1 MKKLGKITTSNVMS
15 IEVDVNFDVTSNVK
29 VGNVKIDKGG
39 GAGCLFESLYQNYRY
54 DNSSLGR
61 SAKPPLGFCR
71 LFGFTLVELLVVVAI
86 IGLLIALLLPAIQ
99 AAREAANR
107 AACSNNLRQIALAV
121 HNFHDSND
129 RFPASAFDPTFV
141 QKNVCRA
148 GANAMLLP
156 YLEQEPLYDAI
167 TVPYKSTGTADEKVQ
182 LLYQRPSAIVTLNV
196 FVCPSDGNSS
206 LMSSDATA
214 NAVTSYRG
222 SRADL
227 AGSDSASGDINA
239 VDPAS
244 QVTMRRSW
252 LRAGRFQSDIGG
264 VTDGLSNT
272 ICYAEGIIHNWRV
285 VNGRM
290 YKENIAAGIATHYN
304 QYPHLCLNLKG
315 SNGRFVNPSQSV
327 VGDQGANLGHRACDN
342 IIHSVYFYTLLPPNS
357 PSCASATNSWIYV
370 RPCASSNHSGGVNVS
385 LLDGS
390 VRFINDTIET
400 RNLNRKVTNQSPD
413 NPPAVPYD
421 GANPT
426 TSSFSYGVWAELG
439 AINDGGTTTPP

>member
-1 MKKLGKITTSNVMS
+1 MKKTNPKSNLLCAK
-15 IEVDVNFDVTSNVK
+15 VNRNIGFKTN
-29 VGNVKIDKGG
+29 IDSDKTNENH
-39 GAGCLFESLYQNYRY
+39 ARKYLHKFKLILCNDNYSRYSLKPSPTFE
-54 DNSSLGR
+54 
-61 SAKPPLGFCR
+61 
-71 LFGFTLVELLVVVAI
+71 GFTLVELLVVIAI
-86 IGLLIALLLPAIQ
+86 IGVLIALLLPAIQ

-107 AACSNNLRQIALAV
+107 AMCSNNLRQISLAV
-121 HNFHDSND
+121 HNFHDSNN
-129 RFPASAFDPTFV
+129 RFPASAFDPIFV
-141 QKNVCRA
+141 QKNIARA
-148 GANAMLLP
+148 GSNALLLP
-156 YLEQEPLYDAI
+156 YLEQEPFYDI
-167 TVPYKSTGTADEKVQ
+167 VTVPYNSTGTADERVQ
-182 LLYQRPSAIVTLNV
+182 LLYQRPSAAVTFSV
-196 FVCPSDGNSS
+196 FICPSDSNTGLVST
-206 LMSSDATA
+206 DTTA
-214 NAVTSYRG
+214 NALTSYRG

-227 AGSDSASGDINA
+227 AGSDSAAGDING

-244 QVTMRRSW
+244 QLIMRRSW

-285 VNGRM
+285 VNGRR

-304 QYPHLCLNLKG
+304 QYPNLCLNTKG
-315 SNGRFVNPSQSV
+315 SNGRYVNSSQSV
-327 VGDQGANLGHRACDN
+327 VGDQGANLGHRTCDS

-357 PSCASATNSWIYV
+357 PSCASSTTSWIYS

-400 RNLNRKVTNQSPD
+400 RNLNRRITNQSPD

-421 GANPT
+421 GTNAT
-426 TSSFSYGVWAELG
+426 TSSFTYGVWAELG